1 MKKKILA
8 TVLAATSLCSCFAG
22 VGCGGGEKKDPNA
35 LQISVV
41 NVGYGAKWATELAKA
56 YSEKTGTK
64 VQVDD
69 SYTGGLDK
77 GFIDELLS
85 NATET
90 DIYFSRDSMFDYAT
104 SGTTAAGTYYECI
117 MEDLTEFYT
126 ADNPYDDKTV
136 AEKLDPD
143 ILRDITVQR
152 DGKDKQYTV
161 PWVSDI
167 LGILYNEK
175 IFNDNNLTVP
185 KTTDQL
191 VQLCFDIKKI
201 DGLTPFV
208 DSYSSSYF
216 NVVQE
221 HWMTQFEGCETMD
234 KLWQGYGADGKRY
247 MPSLLQ
253 YEGLLE
259 TYRVLYDLMNAENNF
274 IHKDSK
280 DLTFTAAQNYILNSQ
295 KGVAMMPNGDWIQRE
310 MEDNYDADEIEIQMM
325 KMPVISAINEKLS
338 YYADGN
344 TEYCNLDATKKAKY
358 DKALTAI
365 IDYVDGTTTDIP
377 DEVEGL
383 KIDAADITRVE
394 EARNMVTGWSFGHI
408 GYIPTYSNKKDVAKD
423 FLHFMVS
430 DEGLRI
436 FTEATKGST
445 QPYAFDYLNDSSTS
459 AVMNDFAKG
468 VYKIFTESNVR
479 AYEISKDPIFAHGGL
494 TISYTWTETSIV
506 TAFTQKKGGKNYY
519 DAEGYFAY
527 RYDYWKNK
535 WDGVLSSAGL
545 I

>member
-1 MKKKILA
+1 MKKRILASILA
-8 TVLAATSLCSCFAG
+8 TASLGACFAG
-22 VGCGGGEKKDPNA
+22 FGCGGEKKDPNA

-41 NVGYGAKWATELAKA
+41 NVGYGAKWAHELAKA
-56 YSEKTGTK
+56 YMKLHPEVKI
-64 VQVDD
+64 QVDD

-90 DIYFSRDSMFDYAT
+90 DIYFSRSSMFQYSQ
-104 SGTTAAGTYYECI
+104 SGTTAAGQYYDCI
-117 MEDLTEFYT
+117 MEDLTDFYT
-126 ADNPYDDKTV
+126 GDNPYDTKTV
-136 AEKLDPD
+136 AEKIDPD
-143 ILRDITVQR
+143 ILRDLTVQR

-167 LGILYNEK
+167 LGLVYNEK
-175 IFNDNNLTVP
+175 IFNDNQLSVP

-191 VQLCFDIKKI
+191 IQLCFDIKGK
-201 DGLTPFV
+201 GLTPFV

-216 NVVQE
+216 NVLQE
-221 HWMTQFEGCETMD
+221 HWMTQFEGCATMD
-234 KLWQGYGADGKRY
+234 KLWEGYGVDGRRY
-247 MPSLLQ
+247 TPSLLQ

-259 TYRVLYDLMNAENNF
+259 TYRVLYDMMSHENGF

-280 DLTFTAAQNYILNSQ
+280 DLTFTAAQNYILNSET
-295 KGVAMMPNGDWIQRE
+295 GVAMMANGDWIQRE
-310 MEDNYDADEIEIQMM
+310 MEENYSADEIEIQMM
-325 KMPVISAINEKLS
+325 KMPVISALNEKLS
-338 YYADGN
+338 YYADGK
-344 TEYCNLDATKKAKY
+344 TEYCNLDAAKKAKY

-365 IDYVDGTTTDIP
+365 IDYVDGVTTEKPTS
-377 DEVEGL
+377 VEGL
-383 KIDAADITRVE
+383 TIAQADIDRVD
-394 EARNMVTGWSFGHI
+394 EARNIVTGWSFGHI

-423 FLHFMVS
+423 FLYFMVS

-445 QPYAFDYLNDSSTS
+445 SPYQFDYLNDARTS

-468 VYKIFTESNVR
+468 VYKIFNESNVR

-494 TISYTWTETSIV
+494 TISYTWSETSIV
-506 TAFTQKKGGKNYY
+506 TAFTQEKGKKNYY

-527 RYDYWKNK
+527 RYGYWRDK
-535 WDGVLSSAGL
+535 WDTVLSNAGL

>member
-35 LQISVV
+35 LQIAVV

-56 YSEKTGTK
+56 YTAKTGTK

-117 MEDLTEFYT
+117 MEDLTDFYT

-136 AEKLDPD
+136 AEKIDPD
-143 ILRDITVQR
+143 ILRDLTVQR

-175 IFNDNNLTVP
+175 VFNDNHLTVP

-247 MPSLLQ
+247 TPSLLQ

-280 DLTFTAAQNYILNSQ
+280 DLTFTAAQNY
-295 KGVAMMPNGDWIQRE
+295 NGI
-310 MEDNYDADEIEIQMM
+310 
-325 KMPVISAINEKLS
+325 
-338 YYADGN
+338 
-344 TEYCNLDATKKAKY
+344 
-358 DKALTAI
+358 
-365 IDYVDGTTTDIP
+365 
-377 DEVEGL
+377 
-383 KIDAADITRVE
+383 
-394 EARNMVTGWSFGHI
+394 
-408 GYIPTYSNKKDVAKD
+408 
-423 FLHFMVS
+423 
-430 DEGLRI
+430 
-436 FTEATKGST
+436 
-445 QPYAFDYLNDSSTS
+445 
-459 AVMNDFAKG
+459 
-468 VYKIFTESNVR
+468 
-479 AYEISKDPIFAHGGL
+479 
-494 TISYTWTETSIV
+494 
-506 TAFTQKKGGKNYY
+506 
-519 DAEGYFAY
+519 
-527 RYDYWKNK
+527 
-535 WDGVLSSAGL
+535 
-545 I
+545 

>member
-35 LQISVV
+35 LQIAVV

-56 YSEKTGTK
+56 YTEKTGTK

-117 MEDLTEFYT
+117 MEDLTDFYT

-136 AEKLDPD
+136 AEKIDPD
-143 ILRDITVQR
+143 ILRDLTVQR
-152 DGKDKQYTV
+152 DGKNKQYTV

-175 IFNDNNLTVP
+175 VFNDNDLTVP

-221 HWMTQFEGCETMD
+221 HWMTQYEGCETMD

-247 MPSLLQ
+247 TPSLLQ

-310 MEDNYDADEIEIQMM
+310 MEDNYYADEIEIQMM

-344 TEYCNLDATKKAKY
+344 TEYCNLDAAKKAKY

-365 IDYVDGTTTDIP
+365 IDYVDGTTTEKP
-377 DEVEGL
+377 TSVEGL
-383 KIDAADITRVE
+383 TITDADIARVD
-394 EARNMVTGWSFGHI
+394 EARNIVTGWSFGHI

-445 QPYAFDYLNDSSTS
+445 QPYKFDYLNDPRTS

-468 VYKIFTESNVR
+468 VYNIFTESNVR

-535 WDGVLSSAGL
+535 WDGILSAAGL